1 MMTLYNT
8 MTRTKEPFEPAD
20 GSTALVYTCGPTVYG
35 PPHIGN
41 YRTFVFEDILCRQLR
56 YKGWDVKQ
64 VMNITDVDD
73 KTIRDSAAAGMTLGD
88 FTRQYE
94 QVFFEDLETLRVEPA
109 SIYPRATEHV
119 EEMIDLTKSLVERG
133 HGYEVDGNV
142 YFRISSLPAY
152 GKLSGVKADDTQ
164 ARSQEYSRLD
174 SDEYEK
180 DDAQDFALWKA
191 AQEGEPG
198 WDSPWGF
205 GRPGW
210 SIECSAMAMKHLGAT
225 LDIHTG
231 GVDNLFPHHEN
242 EIAQSEGGTGETFS
256 RFWLHAEHLLVD
268 GQKMSK
274 SAGNFYTLRDLI
286 EKGVNPVAVRHQY
299 LSAHYRSQHNFTLSG
314 LEQSAQA
321 VGRLWDF
328 VDRVEDLEPAAEA
341 PGALSEEAARL
352 QDEFEAAM
360 DDDLNVPGA
369 MGKVFEL
376 MRAANIAMEKG
387 EVTAADTAAINSF
400 LEKTDTVVGIIAH
413 EREMLDEDVDRLIQE
428 RTDARSNKDYARADE
443 IRDEL
448 AAAGIIL
455 EDSSQGTRWRRER

>member
-8 MTRTKEPFEPAD
+8 MTRSKQEFGPAD
-20 GSTALVYTCGPTVYG
+20 GENVLVYTCGPTVYG

-56 YKGWDVKQ
+56 YKGWNVKQ

-73 KTIRDSAAAGMTLGD
+73 KTIRDSAAQGMTLTD

-94 QVFFEDLETLRVEPA
+94 QVFHEDLGTLRVEPA
-109 SIYPRATEHV
+109 AVYPRATEHV
-119 EEMIDLTKSLVERG
+119 PEMIELTQQLIANE
-133 HGYEVDGNV
+133 HGYEIDGNV
-142 YFRISSLPAY
+142 YFRIASLPRY
-152 GKLSGVKADDTQ
+152 GKLSGVKANDTQ
-164 ARSQEYSRLD
+164 ARSREYSRLD
-174 SDEYEK
+174 SDEYDKE
-180 DDAQDFALWKA
+180 DAQDFALWKA
-191 AQEGEPG
+191 AKEGEPG

-210 SIECSAMAMKHLGAT
+210 SIECSAMAMKHLGVT

-242 EIAQSEGGTGETFS
+242 EIAQSEGATGEEFS

-274 SAGNFYTLRDLI
+274 SMGNYYTLRDLI
-286 EKGVNPVAVRHQY
+286 ERGVEPAAIRHQY
-299 LSAHYRSQHNFTLSG
+299 LSAHYRSQHNFTLDG
-314 LEQSAQA
+314 LEQSTQA
-321 VGRLWDF
+321 VRRLWDF
-328 VDRVEDLEPAAEA
+328 VDRVDDLTPDAAEA
-341 PGALSEEAARL
+341 TDLSAQTQRILGELEAC
-352 QDEFEAAM
+352 M

-376 MRAANIAMEKG
+376 MREVNIAMEGGIVSQADKDA
-387 EVTAADTAAINSF
+387 VQAFLAKADTI
-400 LEKTDTVVGIIAH
+400 VGIIAH
-413 EREMLDEDVDRLIQE
+413 EKALLDADVDALIQE
-428 RTDARSNKDYARADE
+428 RIQARTDKDYARADE

-455 EDSSQGTRWRRER
+455 EDSAQGTRWRRAH